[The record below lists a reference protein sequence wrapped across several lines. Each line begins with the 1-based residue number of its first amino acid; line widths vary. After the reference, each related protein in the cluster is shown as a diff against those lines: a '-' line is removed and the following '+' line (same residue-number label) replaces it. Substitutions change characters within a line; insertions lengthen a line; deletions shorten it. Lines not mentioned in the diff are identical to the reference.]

1 MNINPSDSQQ
11 KLLLVGEKPNQPF
24 QQPGLSLR
32 FGGSRLR
39 HSRVSGGTAAVFR
52 GMGCTN
58 TASSATMITTMAA
71 TIRNVFLQPTAW
83 FKGAPMDWAR
93 V

>member
-1 MNINPSDSQQ
+1 
-11 KLLLVGEKPNQPF
+11 
-24 QQPGLSLR
+24 
-32 FGGSRLR
+32 
-39 HSRVSGGTAAVFR
+39 
-52 GMGCTN
+52 MGCTN

-93 V
+93 VMPKGGEASTTPIAEARFFGSKVVTTTLEHWAITQPLLIPVITWMTRPIS